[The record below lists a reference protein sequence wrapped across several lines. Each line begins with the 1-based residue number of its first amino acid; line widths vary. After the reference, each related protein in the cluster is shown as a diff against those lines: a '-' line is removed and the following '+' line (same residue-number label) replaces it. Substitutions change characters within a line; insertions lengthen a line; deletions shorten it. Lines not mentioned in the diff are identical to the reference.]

1 MIRAQE
7 RGIEVAKIC
16 RSKPLTGAQL
26 SRVLELLEDGA
37 DLNVRYGP
45 GNSALHFAAEKGHTV
60 IVQKLLL
67 KGADSIC
74 INDNLQTPIDL
85 ARSAGHINITKCF
98 EAFAKISSQHL
109 ASIPVPNSP
118 TDDLVLE
125 EAAGIYSDLPLM
137 PVSESAY
144 FATDSASLF
153 SAQDSCKNNVTIT
166 TLAHESLQD
175 HTSNVPAEQLVC
187 QGTATSTRTSPVV
200 LGQNKVHPEVMTFPE
215 TKGVDLP
222 RYKIHAE
229 AQHVPDITLVDSNR
243 LTTFPWKHIFILL
256 FINIAFT
263 AAACTVMVIHFQQTL
278 NATVQAMSNTTDQS
292 IGQLSANQQTLNAT
306 VAQSISQLSANQQ
319 TLNATVAQSISQLS
333 ANQQTLNASVQA
345 MSNTTDQS
353 IGQLSANQQTLNAT
367 VAQSISQ
374 LSANQQTLNATV
386 AQSIS
391 QLSANQQTLNATV
404 AQSISQLSANQ
415 QTLNA
420 TVAQSISQLSANQQT
435 LNATVAQSISQ
446 LSANQQTLNATVA
459 QSISQ
464 LSANQQTL
472 NASVQAMSNT
482 TAQSIGQLS
491 ANQQTLNATVAQS
504 ISQLSGNQQT
514 LNSALNALLV
524 DGNSV
529 CSSIFDSVSCGCKS
543 GFFGRSFHC
552 SDIDECAL
560 NTHNCMTIDFC
571 NNTFGGFVC
580 RMNFS
585 KISAGIDH
593 TCALTTSGAAKCWG
607 DGRRG
612 QLGNGATSNALTP
625 VDVTGMSSG
634 VVAISAGGS
643 VSAGSHTCA
652 LTTSGAAKCWGD
664 GRDGRLG
671 NGATSNALTPVD
683 VTGLSSGVVA
693 ISTGASSACALTTSG
708 AAKCWGYGRSGQLG
722 NGATSDALTPVDVTG
737 MSSGVVAI
745 STGTSHTCALTTSG
759 AAKCWGYG
767 ASGRLGNG
775 ATINALTPVDVTGMS
790 SGVVAISAGLHY
802 TCALTTSGAA
812 KCWGYGGSGR
822 LGNGATSDALTPVD
836 VTGMSSGVVAI
847 STGASH
853 ACALTT
859 SGAAKC
865 WGYGGSG
872 QLGNGATSDALTPV
886 DVTGM
891 SSGMSSISSG
901 SAGSHT
907 CALTTSGAAKCWG
920 SGSNGRLGNGATSD
934 ALTPVDVAIVFA

>member
-118 TDDLVLE
+118 ADDLVLE

-333 ANQQTLNASVQA
+333 ANQQTLNATVAQSISQLSANQQTLNASVQA

-391 QLSANQQTLNATV
+391 QLS
-404 AQSISQLSANQ
+404 
-415 QTLNA
+415 
-420 TVAQSISQLSANQQT
+420 
-435 LNATVAQSISQ
+435 
-446 LSANQQTLNATVA
+446 
-459 QSISQ
+459 
-464 LSANQQTL
+464 
-472 NASVQAMSNT
+472 
-482 TAQSIGQLS
+482 
-491 ANQQTLNATVAQS
+491 
-504 ISQLSGNQQT
+504 GNQQT
-514 LNSALNALLV
+514 LNSTLNALLV

-529 CSSIFDSVSCGCKS
+529 CSFDSVSCGCKS

-585 KISAGIDH
+585 KISAGMNH

-664 GRDGRLG
+664 GGEGRLG
-671 NGATSNALTPVD
+671 NGATSN
-683 VTGLSSGVVA
+683 
-693 ISTGASSACALTTSG
+693 
-708 AAKCWGYGRSGQLG
+708 
-722 NGATSDALTPVDVTG
+722 
-737 MSSGVVAI
+737 
-745 STGTSHTCALTTSG
+745 
-759 AAKCWGYG
+759 
-767 ASGRLGNG
+767 
-775 ATINALTPVDVTGMS
+775 
-790 SGVVAISAGLHY
+790 
-802 TCALTTSGAA
+802 
-812 KCWGYGGSGR
+812 
-822 LGNGATSDALTPVD
+822 ALTPVD

-872 QLGNGATSDALTPV
+872 QLGNGATISALTPVDVTGMSSGVVAISTGTSHVCVLTTSGAAKCWGSGQGGKLGNGAMIDALTPVNVTGMSSGVVAISAGQHYTCALTTSGAAKCWGYGRSGQLGNGATSDALTPVDVTGMSSGVVAISTGASHACALTTSGAAKCWGSGSNGKLGNGATSDALTPV

-920 SGSNGRLGNGATSD
+920 SGIGGKLGNGAISD